1 MALARRISAVAL
13 LCSLTACGLPLPGTT
28 SGTQDGTAARSNF
41 AQAEDAPQSEV
52 ITALMQRQSLLENG
66 STYDTVATA
75 ALSASARA
83 SEAALISAK
92 LRAEAKSKNW
102 LPSLRPS
109 VSLNDLGEMVASM
122 LLEQVLFDNGRRK
135 AERAFAAAD
144 VEVAAVTLSADMND
158 RVKSALSLYV
168 SGLRGDEKAAYA
180 HRAIRTMRDF
190 ERVVVGR
197 VNGGVSDRSDLNVVQ
212 SKISGMQSSMATAND
227 AARTA
232 RAELEAMTGQ
242 SFSASPQRLNMS
254 LPPDGRNYLSV
265 LKAQSEA
272 TRTIEQ
278 AKMER
283 AGLLPQ
289 VSATGQVGSEG
300 SGAGVLLNLA
310 EPLGFGTP
318 AALHAVEASKEAALR
333 RIGEAEEE
341 ARREYSR
348 EMQRLASYRRQERE
362 ALALSKASRET
373 YNLFKAQFEAGQR
386 PVMDVIPIYEELVKR
401 EQAYIDAKYEVV
413 MIQLALAASL
423 GLLADGDK
431 I

>member
-13 LCSLTACGLPLPGTT
+13 LCSLTACGLPIPGLTPED
-28 SGTQDGTAARSNF
+28 QDTAALQSNF

-52 ITALMQRQSLLENG
+52 ITALMQRQSLLEPG
-66 STYDTVATA
+66 SSYDTVASA
-75 ALSASARA
+75 SLSASARA
-83 SEAALISAK
+83 SESALISAK

-158 RVKSALSLYV
+158 RVKTALSLYV
-168 SGLRGDEKAAYA
+168 SGLRGDEKAAYS

-197 VNGGVSDRSDLNVVQ
+197 VNGGVSDRSDLSVVQ
-212 SKISGMQSSMATAND
+212 SKISGVQSSMATAND

-232 RAELEAMTGQ
+232 RAELEAMTGRT
-242 SFSASPQRLNMS
+242 FDASPQRLNLN
-254 LPPDGRNYLSV
+254 LPPDGSSYLSV
-265 LKAQSEA
+265 LKAKSEA

-289 VSATGQVGSEG
+289 VSASGQVGSEG
-300 SGAGVLLNLA
+300 SGGGLLLNLA
-310 EPLGFGTP
+310 EPLGLGTP
-318 AALHAVEASKEAALR
+318 AALKAVEASKQAALR
-333 RIGEAEEE
+333 RIGEAEED
-341 ARREYSR
+341 ARRDYSR
-348 EMQRLASYRRQERE
+348 EIQRLASYRRQERE
-362 ALALSKASRET
+362 ALSLSRASRET

-413 MIQLALAASL
+413 MIQIALAASL

>member
-1 MALARRISAVAL
+1 MDLARRISAVAL
-13 LCSLTACGLPLPGTT
+13 LCSLTACGLPIAGSAPGAQDNAST
-28 SGTQDGTAARSNF
+28 SSNF
-41 AQAEDAPQSEV
+41 SQSEDAPQSEV
-52 ITALMQRQSLLENG
+52 ITALMQRRSILQPDSIYG
-66 STYDTVATA
+66 QVAA
-75 ALSASARA
+75 ASLSASARA
-83 SEAALISAK
+83 SESELISAR
-92 LRAEAKSKNW
+92 LRAAAKSKNW
-102 LPSLRPS
+102 LPSLSPT
-109 VSLNDLGEMVASM
+109 VSLNDLGEMVAS
-122 LLEQVLFDNGRRK
+122 LLVDQILFDNGRRK

-144 VEVAAVTLSADMND
+144 VEVAAVTLSEDMNN
-158 RVKSALSLYV
+158 RVESALGLYV
-168 SGLRGDEKAAYA
+168 AGLRGDEKAAYA
-180 HRAIRTMRDF
+180 HRAVRTMRDF

-212 SKISGMQSSMATAND
+212 SKISGVEASMATAND

-242 SFSASPQRLNMS
+242 QFSAAPQRLELS
-254 LPPDGRNYLSV
+254 LPPNGSNYLSV

-272 TRTIEQ
+272 TRSIEQ

-289 VSATGQVGSEG
+289 VGATGQIGSEG
-300 SGAGVLLNLA
+300 SGAGLLVNLS
-310 EPLGFGTP
+310 EPLGLGTP
-318 AALHAVEASKEAALR
+318 AALQAVEASKEAAR
-333 RIGEAEEE
+333 RRVGEVQEE

-348 EMQRLASYRRQERE
+348 EIQRLASYRRQERE
-362 ALALSKASRET
+362 ALALSRASRET
-373 YNLFKAQFEAGQR
+373 YRLFKAQFEAGQR

-413 MIQLALAASL
+413 LIQLTLAASL

>member
-289 VSATGQVGSEG
+289 GAATGQVGSEG

-318 AALHAVEASKEAALR
+318 AALRAVEASKEAALR

>member
-318 AALHAVEASKEAALR
+318 AALRAVEASKEAALR

>member
-1 MALARRISAVAL
+1 MNLAQRISAVAL
-13 LCSLTACGLPLPGTT
+13 LCGLTACGLPIAGGG
-28 SGTQDGTAARSNF
+28 SGGEAGSAPQSNF

-52 ITALMQRQSLLENG
+52 ITALMHRRSLLQG
-66 STYDTVATA
+66 DTAYSAVADA
-75 ALSASARA
+75 SLRASARA
-83 SEAALISAK
+83 SESALISAR

-102 LPSLRPS
+102 LPSLRPT
-109 VSLNDLGEMVASM
+109 VSLTDLGDMVASL
-122 LLEQVLFDNGRRK
+122 LLEQILFDNGRRK

-144 VEVAAVTLSADMND
+144 VEVAAVSLSEDMND

-168 SGLRGDEKAAYA
+168 AGLRGDEKAAYS
-180 HRAIRTMRDF
+180 HRAVRTMRDF

-197 VNGGVSDRSDLNVVQ
+197 VNGGVSDRSDLSVVQ
-212 SKISGMQSSMATAND
+212 SKISGVQSSMATAND

-242 SFSASPQRLNMS
+242 QFSAAPQRLELS
-254 LPPDGRNYLSV
+254 LPPNGSDYLSV
-265 LKAQSEA
+265 LKAKSEA

-289 VSATGQVGSEG
+289 VGATGQIGSEG
-300 SGAGVLLNLA
+300 SGAGVVLNLS
-310 EPLGFGTP
+310 EPLGLGTP
-318 AALHAVEASKEAALR
+318 AALQAIEASKEAALR
-333 RIGEAEEE
+333 RIGEAEED

-348 EMQRLASYRRQERE
+348 EIQRLASYRRQEHE
-362 ALALSKASRET
+362 ALALSRASRET
-373 YNLFKAQFEAGQR
+373 YRLFKAQFEAGQR

-413 MIQLALAASL
+413 LIQLTLAASL

>member
-1 MALARRISAVAL
+1 MYLARGISAIAL
-13 LCSLTACGLPLPGTT
+13 LCSLTACDLPNTGQSLDG
-28 SGTQDGTAARSNF
+28 SGSNF

-52 ITALMQRQSLLENG
+52 ISSLQHRRSLLQSG
-66 STYDTVATA
+66 SIYGEVAHS
-75 ALSASARA
+75 ALTGSARA

-92 LRAEAKSKNW
+92 LRAEAQSKNW
-102 LPSLRPS
+102 LPSLRPT
-109 VSLNDLGEMVASM
+109 VSLNDLGEMVASI
-122 LLEQVLFDNGRRK
+122 LLEQILFDNGHRK

-144 VEVAAVTLSADMND
+144 VEVAAVTLAEDMND
-158 RVKSALSLYV
+158 RVETALGLYV

-212 SKISGMQSSMATAND
+212 SKISGMQSQMATAND

-232 RAELEAMTGQ
+232 RAELQAMTGQ
-242 SFSASPQRLNMS
+242 EFPAAPQRLELQ
-254 LPPDGRNYLSV
+254 LPPDGSTYLSV
-265 LKAQSEA
+265 LKAKAEA
-272 TRTIEQ
+272 TRAIEQ

-283 AGLLPQ
+283 AGFLPQ
-289 VSATGQVGSEG
+289 VGATGQIGSEG
-300 SGAGVLLNLA
+300 SGAGLQLNMA
-310 EPLGFGTP
+310 EPLGLGTP
-318 AALHAVEASKEAALR
+318 AALQAVEANKQAALR
-333 RIGEAEEE
+333 RIGEVEEE

-348 EMQRLASYRRQERE
+348 EMQRLSSYRRQEQE
-362 ALALSKASRET
+362 ALKLARASRET
-373 YNLFKAQFEAGQR
+373 YRLFKAQFEAGQR

-413 MIQLALAASL
+413 LIQLALASSL
-423 GLLADGDK
+423 GLLADGDE

>member
-1 MALARRISAVAL
+1 MALARRITAVAL
-13 LCSLTACGLPLPGTT
+13 LCSLTACDLPAPGT
-28 SGTQDGTAARSNF
+28 SPGAQADGTPRSNF

-52 ITALMQRQSLLENG
+52 ITALMQRRSLLETG
-66 STYDTVATA
+66 SVYDRVAGA

-83 SEAALISAK
+83 SESALISAK

-109 VSLNDLGEMVASM
+109 VSLNDLGEMVASL

-158 RVKSALSLYV
+158 RVETALALYV
-168 SGLRGDEKAAYA
+168 AGLRGDEKAAYA

-197 VNGGVSDRSDLNVVQ
+197 VNGGVSDRSDLSVVQ
-212 SKISGMQSSMATAND
+212 SKISGVQSSMATSND

-232 RAELEAMTGQ
+232 RAELEAMTRQ
-242 SFSASPQRLNMS
+242 QFPASPQRLDLS
-254 LPPDGRNYLSV
+254 LPPDSSTYLSV
-265 LKAQSEA
+265 LKATSEA

-289 VSATGQVGSEG
+289 VSATGQLGSEG
-300 SGAGVLLNLA
+300 NGAGVLLNLA
-310 EPLGFGTP
+310 EPLGLGTP
-318 AALHAVEASKEAALR
+318 AALQAVEASKEAALR
-333 RIGEAEEE
+333 RVGEAEEE

-348 EMQRLASYRRQERE
+348 EIQRLASYRRQERE
-362 ALALSKASRET
+362 ALSLSRASRET

-413 MIQLALAASL
+413 LIQLALAAAL
-423 GLLADGDK
+423 GLLADGDR

>member
-13 LCSLTACGLPLPGTT
+13 LCSLTACGLPLPGTL
-28 SGTQDGTAARSNF
+28 SGTQDSTAGRSNF
-41 AQAEDAPQSEV
+41 AQAEDTPQSEV
-52 ITALMQRQSLLENG
+52 ITALMQRQSLLQG
-66 STYDTVATA
+66 GTAYDTVASA

-92 LRAEAKSKNW
+92 LRAEAKSTNW
-102 LPSLRPS
+102 LPSLRPT

-158 RVKSALSLYV
+158 RVKTALSLYV

-232 RAELEAMTGQ
+232 RAELQAMTGQ
-242 SFSASPQRLNMS
+242 SFPASPQRLS
-254 LPPDGRNYLSV
+254 LDLPPDGSNYLSV
-265 LKAQSEA
+265 LKAKSEA
-272 TRTIEQ
+272 TRAIEQ

-289 VSATGQVGSEG
+289 VSASGQVGSEG
-300 SGAGVLLNLA
+300 NGAGVLLNLA
-310 EPLGFGTP
+310 EPLGLGTP
-318 AALHAVEASKEAALR
+318 AALRAVEASKQAALR
-333 RIGEAEEE
+333 RIGEAEED

-362 ALALSKASRET
+362 ALALSRASRET

>member
-13 LCSLTACGLPLPGTT
+13 MCSLTACDLPAPGTAAGDPAT
-28 SGTQDGTAARSNF
+28 GAARSNF

-52 ITALMQRQSLLENG
+52 ISALMQRRSLLEPG
-66 STYDTVATA
+66 SIYDTVADA

-83 SEAALISAK
+83 SESDLISAK

-109 VSLNDLGEMVASM
+109 VSLNDLGEMVASL

-144 VEVAAVTLSADMND
+144 VEVAAVTLSEDMND
-158 RVKSALSLYV
+158 RVETALSLYV
-168 SGLRGDEKAAYA
+168 AGLRGDEKAAYA

-212 SKISGMQSSMATAND
+212 SKISGVQSSMATAND

-242 SFSASPQRLNMS
+242 QFPASPQRLDLS
-254 LPPDGRNYLSV
+254 LPPDGSAYLSV

-300 SGAGVLLNLA
+300 EGAGVLLNLA
-310 EPLGFGTP
+310 EPLGLGTP
-318 AALHAVEASKEAALR
+318 AALQAVEASKEAARR
-333 RIGEAEEE
+333 RIGEVEEE

-348 EMQRLASYRRQERE
+348 EIQRLASYRRQERE
-362 ALALSKASRET
+362 ALSLSRASRET

-413 MIQLALAASL
+413 LIQLALAASL

>member
-318 AALHAVEASKEAALR
+318 AALRAVEASKEAALR

-362 ALALSKASRET
+362 ALALSKASPR
-373 YNLFKAQFEAGQR
+373 N
-386 PVMDVIPIYEELVKR
+386 I
-401 EQAYIDAKYEVV
+401 
-413 MIQLALAASL
+413 
-423 GLLADGDK
+423 
-431 I
+431 

>member
-242 SFSASPQRLNMS
+242 SFSASPHRLNMS

-318 AALHAVEASKEAALR
+318 AALRAVEASKEAALR

>member
-232 RAELEAMTGQ
+232 RAELEAMTGR

-318 AALHAVEASKEAALR
+318 AALRAVEASKEAALR

>member
-318 AALHAVEASKEAALR
+318 AALRAVEASKEAALR

-423 GLLADGDK
+423 GLLADGNK

>member
-1 MALARRISAVAL
+1 
-13 LCSLTACGLPLPGTT
+13 
-28 SGTQDGTAARSNF
+28 
-41 AQAEDAPQSEV
+41 
-52 ITALMQRQSLLENG
+52 
-66 STYDTVATA
+66 
-75 ALSASARA
+75 
-83 SEAALISAK
+83 
-92 LRAEAKSKNW
+92 
-102 LPSLRPS
+102 
-109 VSLNDLGEMVASM
+109 
-122 LLEQVLFDNGRRK
+122 
-135 AERAFAAAD
+135 
-144 VEVAAVTLSADMND
+144 
-158 RVKSALSLYV
+158 
-168 SGLRGDEKAAYA
+168 
-180 HRAIRTMRDF
+180 
-190 ERVVVGR
+190 
-197 VNGGVSDRSDLNVVQ
+197 
-212 SKISGMQSSMATAND
+212 
-227 AARTA
+227 
-232 RAELEAMTGQ
+232 MTGQ

-300 SGAGVLLNLA
+300 NGTACCWALPNRWGLA
-310 EPLGFGTP
+310 PC
-318 AALHAVEASKEAALR
+318 ALRAVEASKEAALR
-333 RIGEAEEE
+333 GEAEEE

>member
-28 SGTQDGTAARSNF
+28 SGTQDGTTARSNF

-318 AALHAVEASKEAALR
+318 AALRAVEASKEAALR

>member
-135 AERAFAAAD
+135 AERTFAAAD

-318 AALHAVEASKEAALR
+318 AALRAVEASKEAALR

>member
-289 VSATGQVGSEG
+289 VSATSQVGSEG

-318 AALHAVEASKEAALR
+318 AALRAVEASKEAALR

>member
-135 AERAFAAAD
+135 AERTFAAAD

-232 RAELEAMTGQ
+232 RAELEAMTGR

-318 AALHAVEASKEAALR
+318 AALRAVEASKEAALR

>member
-289 VSATGQVGSEG
+289 VSATGQVDSEG

-318 AALHAVEASKEAALR
+318 AALRAVEASKEAALR